1 MRFIFCVLL
10 FISTG
15 LCAQTIDSTKVP
27 LVVKHTFDSVYPTLK
42 NPKWQLNTD
51 SLYVASVYL
60 GGLSKTVYIS
70 MGGQIKRV
78 LTDIPISRTPQY
90 IRDAL
95 DQKYNKNYQ
104 LLSLSADLKYATM
117 AYRDSTT
124 KQLKDMQ
131 DFKILDYT
139 IKITVDG
146 KIYTL
151 NYNYNTHQLM
161 DNDKL

>member
-1 MRFIFCVLL
+1 MRFIFCIAL

-15 LCAQTIDSTKVP
+15 LSAQTIDSTKIPFAVRH
-27 LVVKHTFDSVYPTLK
+27 KYDSVYPTLK
-42 NPKWQLNTD
+42 DPKWQFNTD

-70 MGGQIKRV
+70 IGGQIKRV
-78 LTDIPISRTPQY
+78 ITDIPISKTPQY
-90 IRDAL
+90 IRDVL
-95 DQKYNKNYQ
+95 DKKYNSNYQ

-117 AYRDSTT
+117 AYRDATT
-124 KQLKDMQ
+124 QQLKDMQ
-131 DFKILDYT
+131 DFKLLDYT

-146 KIYTL
+146 KVYTL